1 MMFENMI
8 RDWFSDENIPY
19 NEFVRALLRGDVKEM
34 NHYRN
39 DISMATFS
47 FFDVGSSKSTLN
59 AKADRSERFSMDST
73 LGETVAEPLAVEMF
87 NQMEPGMLDGPMIQ
101 FAGVYEVAEL
111 LGAAP

>member
-8 RDWFSDENIPY
+8 RDWFSDENVPY

-47 FFDVGSSKSTLN
+47 FFNVGSSKSTLN
-59 AKADRSERFSMDST
+59 AKADRPERFSMDST

-87 NQMEPGMLDGPMIQ
+87 NQMGI
-101 FAGVYEVAEL
+101 EVID
-111 LGAAP
+111 